1 MTIVIL
7 PALVTATN
15 GPSYNLSSHCAHGPS
30 TRAGVEDIELL
41 FLKSEVRAKEAWSR
55 ILVECRESAVKSS
68 HEGLGCIW
76 DVTGLNVNVLRWV
89 TG

>member
-1 MTIVIL
+1 MSIFIL
-7 PALVTATN
+7 PALVNATN
-15 GPSYNLSSHCAHGPS
+15 GPSCNLSSHCAHGPS
-30 TRAGVEDIELL
+30 PRAGVEDTEPL

-55 ILVECRESAVKSS
+55 IRYNIESTVKST

-76 DVTGLNVNVLRWV
+76 DVTGLNVNVLRWG